1 MRRLLTETDLL
12 LQRIDSQT
20 TPGDIDSDHEAD
32 SNEPSPTEA
41 LPSVIAGEL
50 FQQHTTTALPD
61 IVSDD
66 LGTMR
71 EHPTPSKVVTEL
83 DKKEVSETGCQCC
96 VCQDGLVVGEVASR
110 LPCGHEFHS
119 DCIATWLKV
128 QQTCPVC
135 RTNIIPE
142 SDEPESEQPPE
153 ALDEATAA
161 IVQGVR
167 AILGF
172 TELSA
177 SDQQEYSP
185 MQQLTEQL
193 ACQLEQDLMAGREQG
208 GIHNR

>member
-1 MRRLLTETDLL
+1 MRRLLTETELL

-20 TPGDIDSDHEAD
+20 TPGDTDSDHQAD
-32 SNEPSPTEA
+32 SNELNPTEA
-41 LPSVIAGEL
+41 LSGEL
-50 FQQHTTTALPD
+50 FQHTTTALPD

-96 VCQDGLVVGEVASR
+96 ICQDHLVVGEVASC

-142 SDEPESEQPPE
+142 SDVPESAQPPA

-161 IVQGVR
+161 IVEGVR

-172 TELSA
+172 NELSA

-185 MQQLTEQL
+185 MRQLTQQL

-208 GIHNR
+208 EGRGEVEWD